1 MTKLKTNQDYQVAPK
16 QEQTLAYQFYQ
27 AFLYNWPN
35 RHKLL
40 DKLQRYGVVEENE
53 LTDKTVYLSEKAKK
67 ILRVILKMIFRS
79 DKALVN
85 QNYLN
90 KLTKCCARQNK
101 RLLNELLDL
110 IQYEKI
116 KVWEGGKISYYFCI
130 TLSASLQQEI
140 RSVELKN
147 TNSSWTKMSTP
158 ICNNR
163 DSNKLEYRSNTQ
175 AQESIFFN
183 NSNSDSRFSE
193 QVEAIDTNTTTC
205 EHVGKVVKAD
215 SKKKFNSRARKKP
228 TVAERKASKAKV
240 YKFNQYDKPKTL
252 ADHYPLSQ
260 EDCWEL
266 QKRSGKVYNLNAM
279 NEILLDMSRKPKTQG
294 HSFVSKAKFTAYMTK
309 AYRKE
314 GRDVDKANLPGFKIM
329 KRRPVAE
336 VTKIITLAQREKY
349 LNETEN
355 SGIHTRCDYTQYRAR
370 IAGQFPIN
378 LGYDLL
384 TNMIGAEKKDSILEI
399 TMHKQVPLSEHYK
412 KCLLDLAKSIGGY
425 AGVDEL
431 LIQQYSFT

>member
-16 QEQTLAYQFYQ
+16 QEQTLAYQCYQ
-27 AFLYNWPN
+27 AFLYNLPN
-35 RHKLL
+35 KYRLL

-53 LTDKTVYLSEKAKK
+53 LTDKTIYLSEKAKK

-79 DKALVN
+79 GKAVVN

-90 KLTKCCARQNK
+90 KLTKCSARQNK

-110 IQYEKI
+110 IQHEKI
-116 KVWEGGKISYYFCI
+116 KAWEGGKISYYFCI

-140 RSVELKN
+140 RPVELKN

-163 DSNKLEYRSNTQ
+163 DSSKEEYRSNAQ
-175 AQESIFFN
+175 AHESIFLN
-183 NSNSDSRFSE
+183 NSNSDVSE
-193 QVEAIDTNTTTC
+193 RDETIEASIATC
-205 EHVGKVVKAD
+205 EHVNKTIKAV
-215 SKKKFNSRARKKP
+215 SKKKFNSNARKKP
-228 TVAERKASKAKV
+228 TAVERKASKAKV

-252 ADHYPLSQ
+252 TDHYPLSSK
-260 EDCWEL
+260 DAYEL
-266 QKRSGKVYNLNAM
+266 QKRSGKQYNLNAM
-279 NEILLDMSRKPKTQG
+279 NEILLDMSRRPKESK
-294 HSFVSKAKFTAYMTK
+294 HMFESKAKFISYMTK
-309 AYRKE
+309 AYQNE
-314 GRDVDKANLPGFKIM
+314 GRDVNKTNLPGFKIM

-336 VTKIITLAQREKY
+336 VTEIITLAQREKY

-355 SGIHTRCDYTQYRAR
+355 AGIHTRCDYTQYKAR

-384 TNMIGAEKKDSILEI
+384 TNMIGAKKKDSVLEI

-412 KCLLDLAKSIGGY
+412 KCLLDLAKGIGGY
-425 AGVDEL
+425 EGVDEL
-431 LIQQYSFT
+431 LIQQHSFT

>member
-35 RHKLL
+35 RYKLL

-79 DKALVN
+79 GKAVVN

-140 RSVELKN
+140 RSVELEN

-163 DSNKLEYRSNTQ
+163 YSNKLEYRSNAQ

-183 NSNSDSRFSE
+183 NSNSDGSLSE
-193 QVEAIDTNTTTC
+193 RDKTIEASIATC
-205 EHVGKVVKAD
+205 EHMDKVVKAV
-215 SKKKFNSRARKKP
+215 SKKKFNSNARKKP
-228 TVAERKASKAKV
+228 TAAERKASKAKV

-252 ADHYPLSQ
+252 ADHYPLSS
-260 EDCWEL
+260 EDAYEL
-266 QKRSGKVYNLNAM
+266 QKRSGKQYNLNAM
-279 NEILLDMSRKPKTQG
+279 NEILLDMSRKPKE
-294 HSFVSKAKFTAYMTK
+294 SRYMFESKARFMSYMTK
-309 AYRKE
+309 AYQNE
-314 GRDVDKANLPGFKIM
+314 GRDVNKTNLPGFKIM
-329 KRRPVAE
+329 KRRPEAE
-336 VTKIITLAQREKY
+336 IVKIT
-349 LNETEN
+349 T
-355 SGIHTRCDYTQYRAR
+355 
-370 IAGQFPIN
+370 
-378 LGYDLL
+378 
-384 TNMIGAEKKDSILEI
+384 
-399 TMHKQVPLSEHYK
+399 LSEIE
-412 KCLLDLAKSIGGY
+412 KCFAAIENHAIYNPGGISQFKARVIQLAPHQAYDFVMNLKSVEKVDNVLKVSLFRSFDFTERFLDNILDKAKGVGEY
-425 AGVDEL
+425 LGVDEL
-431 LIQQYSFT
+431 EFVV